1 MNTSLETLTCFEF
14 PNAETA
20 VVKEPLLEEIE
31 AACEQAC
38 QSIAPAWPLDRAI
51 AVNPHWCRI
60 GRPVREVA
68 ARMAVLGDIRVFP
81 SRSYV
86 QQAWREGRIKPQD
99 LHYALSVL
107 PAAQAQALS
116 AAQCIDALSTT
127 ANVSRLPLLIDV
139 LDNDLARHTRLSW
152 RQAITHQ
159 VSQTCASYFD
169 ENQAD
174 WQPARGA
181 GLYAFWRDTLT
192 HDHGIGV
199 LMGVPDL
206 GKWLNALPA
215 TRQDAERWALQR
227 LGLPEPVWGDYL

>member
-81 SRSYV
+81 PEAMCS
-86 QQAWREGRIKPQD
+86 KPGAKD
-99 LHYALSVL
+99 VSNRRT
-107 PAAQAQALS
+107 
-116 AAQCIDALSTT
+116 CTT
-127 ANVSRLPLLIDV
+127 
-139 LDNDLARHTRLSW
+139 H
-152 RQAITHQ
+152 
-159 VSQTCASYFD
+159 
-169 ENQAD
+169 
-174 WQPARGA
+174 
-181 GLYAFWRDTLT
+181 
-192 HDHGIGV
+192 
-199 LMGVPDL
+199 
-206 GKWLNALPA
+206 
-215 TRQDAERWALQR
+215 
-227 LGLPEPVWGDYL
+227 